1 MSKSNQEV
9 ILERLDEII
18 ELLKTN
24 QMLLDSIFMLMIEKE
39 KK

>member
-1 MSKSNQEV
+1 MAKSNQEV

-39 KK
+39 K